1 MKVPQQRALEVLRDT
16 VIEGLE
22 SGQKGS
28 KFPTLHMYL
37 EMEGED
43 IDYPT
48 VQRLRG
54 EFAQIQEVLPQLH
67 IGLYQDGNFTPI
79 DYISGRAYASNPDAG
94 FFLTSVGL
102 ANDFP
107 AREKLKE
114 LVGQSVRICDEAI
127 RRECGFGK
135 YTK

>member
-1 MKVPQQRALEVLRDT
+1 MKVPQEKALKVLRDT

-43 IDYPT
+43 IDNPT
-48 VQRLRG
+48 VKRLRE
-54 EFAQIQEVLPQLH
+54 EFTQIQGALPQLH
-67 IGLYQDGNFTPI
+67 LGLYQDGKFTPV
-79 DYISGRAYASNPDAG
+79 DYISCRAYASNPDAG

-102 ANDFP
+102 AKDFP
-107 AREKLKE
+107 AREKLEE
-114 LVGQSVRICDEAI
+114 LVGQSVGICDEAI
-127 RRECGFGK
+127 RQECGFGK

>member
-22 SGQKGS
+22 DGQKGS

-43 IDYPT
+43 IDNPT
-48 VQRLRG
+48 VQRLRE
-54 EFAQIQEVLPQLH
+54 EFAQIQEALPQLH
-67 IGLYQDGNFTPI
+67 LGLYQEGNFTPV

-94 FFLTSVGL
+94 LFLTSVGL
-102 ANDFP
+102 AKDFP
-107 AREKLKE
+107 AREKLEE
-114 LVGQSVRICDEAI
+114 LVGQSVGICDEAI